1 MKPSGGSVWGNLAPR
16 AISCASPPHELAV
29 DLGGTYWGRGQGL
42 GKRPAETDSIDAL
55 SEGVNRV
62 NLKTMTFAAVV
73 ILTQGC
79 ATLHNGRHQEIRVVT
94 DPAGATVEVR
104 CGKQQ
109 PPAVTPA
116 TVRLPRRV
124 EQCSLILSRPGFH
137 SETVVFDSSP
147 SGWVWGNFAAPIAGA
162 ASGTTRQSDQ
172 AFGDFFLG
180 ALLGGAGFGVDA
192 LSGAM
197 WQLEP
202 AKVERKLVPK

>member
-1 MKPSGGSVWGNLAPR
+1 M
-16 AISCASPPHELAV
+16 
-29 DLGGTYWGRGQGL
+29 
-42 GKRPAETDSIDAL
+42 
-55 SEGVNRV
+55 
-62 NLKTMTFAAVV
+62 NLKIKTFVV
-73 ILTQGC
+73 VAILTQGC

-109 PPAVTPA
+109 PAAVTPA

-124 EQCSLILSRPGFH
+124 EQCSLILTRSGFH
-137 SETVVFDSSP
+137 SETVVFDSSR
-147 SGWVWGNFAAPIAGA
+147 SRWVWGNFAAPIAGA

-172 AFGDFFLG
+172 AFVDFSFG

-192 LSGAM
+192 LTGAM

-202 AKVERKLVPK
+202 AKVERKLAPK

>member
-1 MKPSGGSVWGNLAPR
+1 M
-16 AISCASPPHELAV
+16 
-29 DLGGTYWGRGQGL
+29 
-42 GKRPAETDSIDAL
+42 
-55 SEGVNRV
+55 
-62 NLKTMTFAAVV
+62 NLKIETFVAVV
-73 ILTQGC
+73 VLTQGC

-109 PPAVTPA
+109 PAAVTPT

-124 EQCSLILSRPGFH
+124 EQCSLILTRPGFH
-137 SETVVFDSSP
+137 CETVVFDSSL
-147 SGWVWGNFAAPIAGA
+147 SGWVWGNFAAPMAGG

-172 AFGDFFLG
+172 AFVDFFLG

-192 LSGAM
+192 LTGAM

-202 AKVERKLVPK
+202 AKVERKLAPK

>member
-1 MKPSGGSVWGNLAPR
+1 M
-16 AISCASPPHELAV
+16 
-29 DLGGTYWGRGQGL
+29 
-42 GKRPAETDSIDAL
+42 SIDAL
-55 SEGVNRV
+55 SEGANRV
-62 NLKTMTFAAVV
+62 NLKIKTFIAVV

-109 PPAVTPA
+109 PAAVTPA

-124 EQCSLILSRPGFH
+124 EQCSLILTRPGFH

-147 SGWVWGNFAAPIAGA
+147 SGWVWGNLAAPIAGA

-172 AFGDFFLG
+172 AFVDFFLG
-180 ALLGGAGFGVDA
+180 ALLGGAGFGIDA
-192 LSGAM
+192 LTGAM

-202 AKVERKLVPK
+202 AKVERKLAPK